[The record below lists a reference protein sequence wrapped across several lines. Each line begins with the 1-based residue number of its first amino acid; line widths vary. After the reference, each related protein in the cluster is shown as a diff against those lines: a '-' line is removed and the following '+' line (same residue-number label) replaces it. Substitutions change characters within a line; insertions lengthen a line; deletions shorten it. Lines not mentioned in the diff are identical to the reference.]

1 MSGINK
7 VFLIGRLGKDPEL
20 KYTPGGKAVCNFSLA
35 TSEKWK
41 DQSGEWQEKTEWH
54 RCQAW
59 GKIAEN
65 AAKWLNK
72 GKLAYVEGKLQTR
85 SWEKDGQTHY
95 TTEIVVREWQA
106 LEYEKQDN
114 QGKDY
119 GQPEKPGNYPIEG
132 GEPEYSDIPF

>member
-119 GQPEKPGNYPIEG
+119 GQTEKPDYTPQG
-132 GEPEYSDIPF
+132 GDPEYGDIPY

>member
-1 MSGINK
+1 MADINK
-7 VFLIGRLGKDPEL
+7 VILIGRLGKDPEL

-41 DQSGEWQEKTEWH
+41 DQGGEVQEKTEWH

-59 GKIAEN
+59 GKSAEN

-72 GKLAYVEGKLQTR
+72 GKLAYIEGKLQTR

-106 LEYEKQDN
+106 LEFDKTDN
-114 QGKDY
+114 QDY
-119 GQPEKPGNYPIEG
+119 GQTGKPADYQTQG
-132 GEPEYSDIPF
+132 GDPEYDSIPF

>member
-85 SWEKDGQTHY
+85 PWEKDGQTHY

-119 GQPEKPGNYPIEG
+119 GQTEKPDYTPQG
-132 GEPEYSDIPF
+132 GDPEYGDIPY

>member
-1 MSGINK
+1 MAGINK
-7 VFLIGRLGKDPEL
+7 VILVGRLGKEPEL
-20 KYTPGGKAVCNFSLA
+20 KFTTSGKAVCNFSLA

-41 DQSGEWQEKTEWH
+41 DQGGEVQEKTEWH

-59 GKIAEN
+59 GKSAEN

-72 GKLAYVEGKLQTR
+72 GKLAYIEGKLQTR

-106 LEYEKQDN
+106 LEFDKTDN
-114 QGKDY
+114 QDY

-132 GEPEYSDIPF
+132 GDPEYDSIPF

>member
-119 GQPEKPGNYPIEG
+119 GQTEKPDYTPQG
-132 GEPEYSDIPF
+132 GEPEYGDIPFS

>member
-119 GQPEKPGNYPIEG
+119 GQTEKPDYTPQG
-132 GEPEYSDIPF
+132 GDPEYGDIPFS